1 MEKRQFSRVNYHVHV
16 VVSCDGES
24 FPADV
29 ENISLHGV
37 LLRSGRHFPIGRQL
51 ELTLSL
57 ASVSPP
63 VEIRICGETVR
74 QDGELLAVRFY
85 RIDLDSFVHLRNI
98 VSICKGDADSV
109 MSEFMDFVGSKSHD
123 TGAGQ
128 EE

>member
-1 MEKRQFSRVNYHVHV
+1 MEKRQFSRVDYHVHV
-16 VVSCDGES
+16 VVSFDGES

-37 LLRSGRHFPIGRQL
+37 LLRSGYHFPLGRQL

-57 ASVSPP
+57 ASTTPP
-63 VEIRICGETVR
+63 VEIRICGESVR
-74 QDGELLAVRFY
+74 QEGNLLAVSFSK
-85 RIDLDSFVHLRNI
+85 IDLDSFVHLRNI

-109 MSEFMDFVGSKSHD
+109 MDEFMDFVGSRAHETSGGK
-123 TGAGQ
+123 